1 MEFILSFFFFFY
13 PGDGVAPLLC
23 LKETPCTKTNLYKG
37 KTKSP
42 ALTCFVKD
50 TAGGF
55 LAMCEAGTHHT
66 HTKSIPEDEGAGEGR
81 QHHVSTERERCGRK
95 THTHTHTNFR
105 GSRCP
110 KNVVVVERGGGEK
123 HKAGWTYPLR
133 ERKNPFFSPS
143 RTHHTDART
152 IPNLGR
158 DRSRP

>member
-1 MEFILSFFFFFY
+1 MSLKKR
-13 PGDGVAPLLC
+13 VHPLMGMAWLPSC
-23 LKETPCTKTNLYKG
+23 ARKKRRVGRKRISTREKQ
-37 KTKSP
+37 KSP

-66 HTKSIPEDEGAGEGR
+66 HTKSIPEEEGADNTTCP
-81 QHHVSTERERCGRK
+81 QRERDAEGK
-95 THTHTHTNFR
+95 THTHTNFR

-158 DRSRP
+158 DR